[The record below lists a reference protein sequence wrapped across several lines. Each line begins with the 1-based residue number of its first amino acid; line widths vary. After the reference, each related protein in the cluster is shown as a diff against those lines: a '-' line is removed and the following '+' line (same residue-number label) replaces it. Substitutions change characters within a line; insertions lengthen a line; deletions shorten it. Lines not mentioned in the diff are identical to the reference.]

1 MSRVKNDQVIVAWKN
16 GTSARNHR
24 DSLASFPR
32 PDGSTGLFSYD
43 LKIGHRTAG
52 GACILANFTAPVGGF
67 KSMTTSCHVNLA
79 KHCHGPVL
87 VMHPLVWESSPV
99 SDMQVME
106 CKPF

>member
-1 MSRVKNDQVIVAWKN
+1 MSRVKNDKVIIAWKN

-24 DSLASFPR
+24 DSLASVVN
-32 PDGSTGLFSYD
+32 PDGSTDLFSYE
-43 LKIGHRTAG
+43 LKIGQRTRSG
-52 GACILANFTAPVGGF
+52 VSVLGDFTAPVGGF

-99 SDMQVME
+99 SNMQVME